1 MKMLKK
7 FMGGGMNKKYQEGG
21 VPRKKKTLPQ
31 EGAEMPKTNPRKE
44 PGTVQADFMRPRK
57 PQEGVETIRRKPQE
71 GVTQADFPRKGKM
84 KKMRKLKMMTF
95 QEAFEKAKKEGKKT
109 FMFKGQKYATK
120 IDKKQ
125 DTVQGKEAMYDPA
138 KNTPK
143 EGGTTPEPKDSRPKP
158 DKMPKPVEPD
168 TPNGKMKSTLT
179 DTEDKD
185 SPKAA
190 MGMMT
195 KKYEEGGVP
204 KKEDEEEK
212 SSSEEG
218 TKSESSNESSNE
230 SSENKE
236 KDEGSGNY
244 RDKSDTPQVVRDKDI
259 DRGRNK
265 STKSEESSD
274 GDAEGQ
280 TTTRKRLTR
289 DERFKLRQQRKQD
302 RMERRN
308 ARRQAR
314 LERRGAR
321 KEARQYRRT
330 MRRKAAQERRKARG
344 LKFTGGRAIS
354 PRRFYKNLL
363 DKIGAEPVLGRG
375 RLKDFDEFRGSRTTP
390 PVVREYNVGGI
401 TQHGKDMDMSAAD
414 RAYYNRQ
421 QRKMERK
428 RDKAFKASMEG
439 DSEKAT
445 RKNRKYRKAAV
456 NKATTFNESRNM
468 KDGGMSK
475 RYMGG
480 GMNKE
485 YMGGGMS
492 KRYMGGGSLDHK
504 VGMAK
509 IRAKMEKGGMS
520 KSYEDGGKML
530 KPVPAN
536 NKGLK
541 KLPKKV
547 RNKMGFMQDGGKIST
562 GKVDKFLDDK
572 FNRKSTRSGMA
583 SRPGEA
589 RGMSKEM
596 AKYMKDMAEREAQ
609 ASKIKGKKKPS
620 KTQMKRLL
628 KSTSGRAAL
637 RRMGYLGLALS
648 LYDVSKRVA
657 PATKPALKK
666 RAKSGNPNMGRKI

>member
-7 FMGGGMNKKYQEGG
+7 FMGGGMNKQYQEGG

-31 EGAEMPKTNPRKE
+31 EGAEMPKRKAQVGE
-44 PGTVQADFMRPRK
+44 GMVQEDFETRRRK
-57 PQEGVETIRRKPQE
+57 PQEGVETMVPRTKKDPQRKE
-71 GVTQADFPRKGKM
+71 ARKGKM
-84 KKMRKLKMMTF
+84 MKRRELKMMTF

-125 DTVQGKEAMYDPA
+125 VKVQSKESMYDPA

-143 EGGTTPEPKDSRPKP
+143 EGGDTPEPKDSMPKP
-158 DKMPKPVEPD
+158 DKM
-168 TPNGKMKSTLT
+168 PNGKMKSTLT

-195 KKYEEGGVP
+195 KSYEEGGVP
-204 KKEDEEEK
+204 PKKDDEKEK
-212 SSSEEG
+212 GSSEEG

-289 DERFKLRQQRKQD
+289 DERFRLRQQRKQD

-492 KRYMGGGSLDHK
+492 KRYMGGGMNK
-504 VGMAK
+504 EKGNMK
-509 IRAKMEKGGMS
+509 KGGMS
-520 KSYEDGGKML
+520 KSYEDGGKITT
-530 KPVPAN
+530 
-536 NKGLK
+536 
-541 KLPKKV
+541 
-547 RNKMGFMQDGGKIST
+547 RS
-562 GKVDKFLDDK
+562 VDKFLDDK

>member
-7 FMGGGMNKKYQEGG
+7 FMGGGMNKQYQEGG

-31 EGAEMPKTNPRKE
+31 EGAEMPKRKAQVGE
-44 PGTVQADFMRPRK
+44 GATDMVPVK
-57 PQEGVETIRRKPQE
+57 PQEGVAMVPGTKEARKE
-71 GVTQADFPRKGKM
+71 KMAKM

-125 DTVQGKEAMYDPA
+125 AKVQGREAMDKVDNMIQYDPA

-143 EGGTTPEPKDSRPKP
+143 EGGATPEPKDSRPKP
-158 DKMPKPVEPD
+158 DKM
-168 TPNGKMKSTLT
+168 PNGKMKSTLT

-212 SSSEEG
+212 GSSEEG

-259 DRGRNK
+259 DRRRNK

-289 DERFKLRQQRKQD
+289 DERFRLRQQRKQD

-314 LERRGAR
+314 LERRSAR

-401 TQHGKDMDMSAAD
+401 TQHGEDMDMSAAD

-480 GMNKE
+480 GMNRE

-492 KRYMGGGSLDHK
+492 KRYMGGGMNK
-504 VGMAK
+504 EKGNMK
-509 IRAKMEKGGMS
+509 KGGMS

-547 RNKMGFMQDGGKIST
+547 RNKMGFMQDGGKITT

-596 AKYMKDMAEREAQ
+596 AKYMKDMAKREAQ
-609 ASKIKGKKKPS
+609 ASKIKGQKKPT
-620 KTQMKRLL
+620 KPQMKKMLR
-628 KSTSGRAAL
+628 TTTGRTLL

-648 LYDVSKRVA
+648 LFDLGKGAYKERKNL
-657 PATKPALKK
+657 KPSLKK